1 MTELKTTTNDSWS
14 SGQSIALAL
23 FALLLGISGGWLIRR
38 SLAARPTEA
47 PQVASPFGPNRV
59 PDEAARTDFRTAPA
73 MPSPEELRKAAD
85 SQAAP
90 LVEQLKADPTNAAL
104 LAQVGNLYYDAK
116 QYPVAIEYYERSL
129 KSSPKDASVRT
140 DLGTAYWYKGDADT
154 AIGEFQRALAD
165 EPDQANALFNLG
177 IVKWNGK
184 HDAAGAIA
192 DWKKLLATNPS
203 FPARAKV
210 EDLIAQAQNSLDKR
224 P

>member
-1 MTELKTTTNDSWS
+1 
-14 SGQSIALAL
+14 
-23 FALLLGISGGWLIRR
+23 
-38 SLAARPTEA
+38 
-47 PQVASPFGPNRV
+47 
-59 PDEAARTDFRTAPA
+59 